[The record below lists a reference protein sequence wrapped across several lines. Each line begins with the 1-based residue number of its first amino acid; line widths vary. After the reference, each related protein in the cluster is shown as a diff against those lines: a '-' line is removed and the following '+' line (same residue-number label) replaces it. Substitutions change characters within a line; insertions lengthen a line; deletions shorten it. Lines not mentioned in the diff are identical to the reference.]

1 MSGNLKDSTSKGRA
15 VKKYFI
21 VFGIT
26 MLILLI
32 FYGLGLGAYLYL
44 KVDTPAYVKENQE
57 KEWERSIKISKEE
70 VQKEELGI
78 DVPLR
83 TNFLLI
89 GRDKIAGLTDTIIAA
104 TFKADTGEL
113 FMISIPRDLYTVLER
128 DKINELKEHD
138 RHPPSYFKINSLYNY
153 AGGGEL
159 GIKYLKE
166 EVSEIIGVNFDFYIM
181 IDTAGFREVVDA
193 IGGIDFDV
201 PKRLYYNDP
210 GQNLYIDLYP
220 GMQHLNGKQAE
231 GLVRYR
237 KGYADQ
243 DITRMKTQQEFL
255 KVFLETVLSKENLR
269 NNLSSLANSFMQYV
283 ETDIT
288 VGDISKYINIASS
301 IDTSKV
307 KSSVLPSEGGMIDGA
322 YYFEIDEEEAKK
334 VIDEYFFDISEE
346 QTSEMTTGGL
356 INNTSDENT
365 EDGTLKSTD
374 KVTGEN
380 EERLKAYSEK
390 VLEAIQKLLEVV

>member
-1 MSGNLKDSTSKGRA
+1 
-15 VKKYFI
+15 
-21 VFGIT
+21 
-26 MLILLI
+26 
-32 FYGLGLGAYLYL
+32 
-44 KVDTPAYVKENQE
+44 
-57 KEWERSIKISKEE
+57 
-70 VQKEELGI
+70 
-78 DVPLR
+78 
-83 TNFLLI
+83 
-89 GRDKIAGLTDTIIAA
+89 
-104 TFKADTGEL
+104 
-113 FMISIPRDLYTVLER
+113 
-128 DKINELKEHD
+128 
-138 RHPPSYFKINSLYNY
+138 
-153 AGGGEL
+153 
-159 GIKYLKE
+159 
-166 EVSEIIGVNFDFYIM
+166 M